1 MPAVALDQAPRD
13 TRKHSKGNYF
23 PLSCPPGS
31 SSHKEHSSLP
41 ILTEA
46 LETACI
52 VLESQMI
59 EGAGFY
65 PLIHFQLKR
74 VSSLPLNVFGS
85 ISCRIGGLYRDKQL
99 LSFNTKGVPV
109 QWPCRG
115 LLENAVDGAW
125 GTKAA

>member
-13 TRKHSKGNYF
+13 SRKHSEGNYS

-46 LETACI
+46 LETACT

-59 EGAGFY
+59 EGAGFC
-65 PLIHFQLKR
+65 PLIHFQLKC
-74 VSSLPLNVFGS
+74 VGSLPL
-85 ISCRIGGLYRDKQL
+85 K
-99 LSFNTKGVPV
+99 SFWINFM
-109 QWPCRG
+109 
-115 LLENAVDGAW
+115 
-125 GTKAA
+125 